1 MPALTAGLA
10 FHPEDPS
17 LLAGGAFNGDVLLWN
32 LAASEDKLV
41 GKSSLCNYTH
51 HEPVQRVCWT
61 RDTQGGGHRGYLLC
75 SIAADGKVL
84 MWNLGAQG
92 ALPARGYLLHAFAP
106 ELAPPPAAAAAARSL
121 LGLCSARPGWWWCAG
136 W

>member
-1 MPALTAGLA
+1 MPALAAGLA

-61 RDTQGGGHRGYLLC
+61 RDTRPSPDC
-75 SIAADGKVL
+75 C
-84 MWNLGAQG
+84 W
-92 ALPARGYLLHAFAP
+92 P
-106 ELAPPPAAAAAARSL
+106 LAPLMQSAYRSSQCFRRDHRL
-121 LGLCSARPGWWWCAG
+121 RGRC
-136 W
+136 